1 MVWDA
6 FAEYGVGVGAHGVA
20 NGKTAT
26 TVESF
31 DLPAELRGVAATEH
45 RFVCGSLRFSLRS
58 TADES
63 CGSLPRG

>member
-1 MVWDA
+1 MTIERRVAHAGFTLSRDYPVAVERIWDA

-31 DLPAELRGVAATEH
+31 DLPAECE
-45 RFVCGSLRFSLRS
+45 
-58 TADES
+58 E
-63 CGSLPRG
+63 